1 MMGGKTARAKEKVF
15 LFLSLVS
22 LKELSLPCPQRSGFP
37 NSLLLVVLPCLCLF
51 CDSCL
56 RGCVLKREF
65 STLHLVLTPCC
76 TTPSLSQSPLCAGQR
91 RFILENRDAM

>member
-1 MMGGKTARAKEKVF
+1 MGGKTARAKEKVF

-65 STLHLVLTPCC
+65 STPHLVLTPCY
-76 TTPSLSQSPLCAGQR
+76 TTPSLGQSPLCVGQR
-91 RFILENRDAM
+91 SFILVNRDVM